1 MVCKAMCLQNPKEKF
16 LSLLSAVTL
25 RSRYLNGLQFC
36 LLGSTSMHYQRVLIM
51 CYLFEKLQSPV
62 SEVLLKFASES
73 GVSRQDTNIAEKGW
87 LAKVNPEPIRG
98 IIFLCL
104 WFSSCWFQLQALR
117 WTDECMFL
125 LDKQVGKSQTK
136 NSTEPLFLPYSSCC

>member
-1 MVCKAMCLQNPKEKF
+1 
-16 LSLLSAVTL
+16 
-25 RSRYLNGLQFC
+25 
-36 LLGSTSMHYQRVLIM
+36 MHYQRVLIM

-87 LAKVNPEPIRG
+87 LARVNPEALRG

-104 WFSSCWFQLQALR
+104 GFSSC
-117 WTDECMFL
+117 
-125 LDKQVGKSQTK
+125 
-136 NSTEPLFLPYSSCC
+136 